1 MKLVLDFGNSLQK
14 CALVDGGNISTT
26 VFENISL
33 NDIIDFTKDKNI
45 DSVILSSVIQY
56 DEAIE
61 EWLSKNYYFIE
72 LTEYTAVPITNKYL
86 TPNTLGKDRLS
97 AAVGAA
103 TLFPNLNVL
112 SVDCGTAI
120 KFDMVNTLGEY
131 LGGSIAPGLW
141 LRFKALHNFT
151 DKLPLVS
158 YENQPQLIGV
168 DTITSIQSGVMNG
181 CISEINGLIERYK
194 SSFKNLNVVLTGGE
208 MKYFEKS
215 IKIDIFAEPNL
226 VIIGLH
232 EILLFNENNKV
243 L

>member
-14 CALVDGGNISTT
+14 CALVDGGNISIT

-33 NDIIDFTKDKNI
+33 NDIMAFIQDKIIDA
-45 DSVILSSVIQY
+45 VILSSVIQY
-56 DEAIE
+56 EEAIK

-72 LTEYTAVPITNKYL
+72 LTENTPVPIINKYL
-86 TPNTLGKDRLS
+86 TPSTLGKDRLS

-120 KFDMVNTLGEY
+120 KFDMVTASGEY

-158 YENQPQLIGV
+158 YENQPHLIGV

-215 IKIDIFAEPNL
+215 IKSDIFAEPNL

-232 EILLFNENNKV
+232 QILLFNENNKV